1 MHHLRRSLSR
11 GAALLACSLALV
23 TVAASAAYAQ
33 CPTVDN
39 ITWGQRAVVRF
50 FLDANLSDEQKRQ
63 ARLAV
68 AEWNRANAINNS
80 RVRFEED
87 TTGGNFQFRFTNG
100 TLQPGLPAF
109 AQKVFSADGTVTSA
123 TLTYDLNSTFPGT
136 NTRIVDPAQPGFDTI
151 ILKLTLHEMGHTMG
165 LDHPP
170 VPNNNPCDQ
179 PDGASVM
186 NYICNVNDRSNNM
199 PTTVT
204 ACDQNAVNSEAR
216 YPSPGPP
223 QNWIDD
229 PQFFA
234 AQHYRDFF
242 GREPDAPGL
251 AFWTGQ
257 VMNCGNSDPLVCRI
271 NVSAAFFLSIEFQ
284 ETGYLVYR
292 FYESSFNRRPT
303 FAEFL
308 PDLLRVDRNVIVGQG
323 NWQAQLEA
331 NKQAYAEEFVARPAF
346 LAQYPTTLTA
356 EQFVDRLNANTD
368 TSLTQAERDAVV
380 TNLRSNPSSTQLRA
394 AALRAVA
401 EDRDYQNREF
411 RPAFVLMQYFGYMRR
426 DPDEAGFQFWLGKLN
441 QFNGDYVAAE
451 MVKAFITSGEYR
463 ARFGQP

>member
-1 MHHLRRSLSR
+1 MVGADGAGLAGVAVALS
-11 GAALLACSLALV
+11 GSQTAAAV
-23 TVAASAAYAQ
+23 TDASGRYVFNNVLSAGTHAVTPRAAGLSFTPASA
-33 CPTVDN
+33 TF
-39 ITWGQRAVVRF
+39 VRP
-50 FLDANLSDEQKRQ
+50 A
-63 ARLAV
+63 
-68 AEWNRANAINNS
+68 WNRSA
-80 RVRFEED
+80 
-87 TTGGNFQFRFTNG
+87 
-100 TLQPGLPAF
+100 
-109 AQKVFSADGTVTSA
+109 VFVTSA
-123 TLTYDLNSTFPGT
+123 
-136 NTRIVDPAQPGFDTI
+136 A
-151 ILKLTLHEMGHTMG
+151 
-165 LDHPP
+165 
-170 VPNNNPCDQ
+170 
-179 PDGASVM
+179 A
-186 NYICNVNDRSNNM
+186 
-199 PTTVT
+199 
-204 ACDQNAVNSEAR
+204 NAADSSR
-216 YPSPGPP
+216 
-223 QNWIDD
+223 
-229 PQFFA
+229 FFV
-234 AQHYRDFF
+234 AQHYDDFL

-251 AFWTGQ
+251 QFWTSEIES
-257 VMNCGNSDPLVCRI
+257 CGADAACREVKRI

-292 FYESSFNRRPT
+292 LYESSFNRRPT